1 MLTTM
6 IQRQDWMMTID
17 LRDAYLCLPMHSD
30 HQKYLRFMWGGQLF
44 QSISVPFGLSPAP
57 REFTKLLK
65 PVMAILRKLGLRIL
79 TFLDDIIILNQN
91 QDILIQDRDS
101 IIWLLQHLWFI
112 INWEKSSLSPSQRV
126 EYLGLIIDSE
136 TMTLTLPEKKVQ
148 DLQTECRLILN
159 RQTVSIRALSKLIGK
174 LSASVMAILP
184 APLHYRQLQMQ
195 KSKELFKGGGGGRI
209 TTLSSHYLRHAG
221 RK

>member
-91 QDILIQDRDS
+91 QDVLIQDRDS

-112 INWEKSSLSPSQRV
+112 INWGKSSLSPSQRV

-159 RQTVSIRALSKLIGK
+159 RQTVSVRALSKLIGK

-184 APLHYRQLQMQ
+184 APLHYRKLQMQ